1 VQVLLTGFDRF
12 GPHPLNPS
20 ELVVRALAG
29 APGLI
34 AEVLPTQYEP
44 AGARIAALI
53 ERWRRDEPIE
63 RLAMAPR
70 PLRHCSKAR
79 LATDRQLNW
88 RWPAARVERWVRA
101 LAALAP
107 AWWVDMHGRR
117 TEVMQARTLSG
128 VPASSC
134 GTVLHREG
142 RWIEIACEDGA
153 IALRCRHAFR
163 AAAGDRL
170 PLVTHA
176 PNGAA

>member
-1 VQVLLTGFDRF
+1 MTEGVD
-12 GPHPLNPS
+12 
-20 ELVVRALAG
+20 AG
-29 APGLI
+29 AIVDLAPMSGELGAVVGEYFFHRLPGH
-34 AEVLPTQYEP
+34 A
-44 AGARIAALI
+44 AHRIAALI

-176 PNGAA
+176 PSGAA